1 MADAI
6 SSHRLTAATGVVA
19 ERSAR
24 DARPCARP
32 SHGCPLRSRP
42 VSQPADASRILS
54 FCRPVSDLGGQL
66 PHNNDSAALSL
77 SFRAN
82 RVMSLHL
89 STFEAAPQR

>member
-6 SSHRLTAATGVVA
+6 SSHRLTAAPGAVT
-19 ERSAR
+19 ERAVR
-24 DARPCARP
+24 DGRRCAGRPRR
-32 SHGCPLRSRP
+32 PLRLRSL
-42 VSQPADASRILS
+42 SHAANATSCIPAFS
-54 FCRPVSDLGGQL
+54 RPVSDLGGQL